1 MVFGKIPVGTW
12 ISNLL
17 DMVTETFQDTA
28 LAISRVVG
36 IGIDAVESSLTWMP
50 APVLV
55 LILVLVTWWLVRETL
70 FPLCSGVAF
79 LFIWNLGLW
88 NEAMSTL
95 SLVLC
100 ATALTVI
107 IGVPLGIIAGLRR
120 GFEHTIMPVLDV
132 MQTMPSMVYLIPA
145 IPLFGLGKVSAMFAT
160 VVFAVPPIIR
170 MSCLGLK
177 HVPRDLVEASDSFGA
192 SRMQCLFKLELP
204 LAMPTI
210 LAGVNQAVLLALS
223 MVVIA
228 AMIGARGLGGAVWQA
243 IQRLNLSL
251 GFEAGIC
258 IVIIAIYLDRLL
270 NKFGRRLTKGVQ

>member
-1 MVFGKIPVGTW
+1 MTLGKIPVGSW
-12 ISNLL
+12 INSLL
-17 DMVTETFQDTA
+17 EIATEAFQDTA
-28 LAISRVVG
+28 LALSHVIEV
-36 IGIDAVESSLTWMP
+36 GIDAVESSLTWMP

-55 LILVLVTWWLVRETL
+55 VILALITWWIVREMV
-70 FPLCSGVAF
+70 FSICSAIAF

-100 ATALTVI
+100 ATFITVL
-107 IGVPLGIIAGLRR
+107 IGVPLGIIAGLYRS
-120 GFEHTIMPVLDV
+120 FEHTVMPVLDV

-145 IPLFGLGKVSAMFAT
+145 IPFFGLGKVSAMFAT

-177 HVPRDLVEASDSFGA
+177 HVPRDLVEASDAFGA
-192 SRMQCLFKLELP
+192 SRKQRLLKLELP

-243 IQRLNLSL
+243 IQRLNLAL

-258 IVIIAIYLDRLL
+258 IVIIAIYLDRVL
-270 NKFGRRLTKGVQ
+270 NKLGRRLTKGVQ